1 MLPAGLREVE
11 RARQDG
17 RWEAAYSPASTSTV
31 PADLQAAL
39 DASKKAKTFFATL
52 NSQNRY
58 AILFRI
64 QNVKKAETRARKIA
78 QFVEMLAKGEK
89 LHP

>member
-1 MLPAGLREVE
+1 
-11 RARQDG
+11 
-17 RWEAAYSPASTSTV
+17 V
-31 PADLQAAL
+31 PDDLQLAL
-39 DASKKAKTFFATL
+39 DANPKAGQFFSTL

-78 QFVEMLAKGEK
+78 QFIDMLNKGEK

>member
-1 MLPAGLREVE
+1 MRPAGMREID
-11 RARQDG
+11 RARKDG
-17 RWEAAYSPASTSTV
+17 RWDAAYSSASNSVV
-31 PADLQAAL
+31 PDDLQQAL
-39 DASKKAKTFFATL
+39 DANKKAKAFFSTL

-64 QNVKKAETRARKIA
+64 QSVKKAETRAKKIT
-78 QFVEMLAKGEK
+78 QFIEMLARGEK

>member
-1 MLPAGLREVE
+1 MRPAGLAAIE

-17 RWEAAYSPASTSTV
+17 RWDAAYSSARTSTV
-31 PADLQAAL
+31 PDDLQQAL
-39 DASKKAKTFFATL
+39 DANPQAQAFFATL
-52 NSQNRY
+52 HSKNRF

-64 QNVKKAETRARKIA
+64 QNVKKAETRTRKITEFI
-78 QFVEMLAKGEK
+78 QMLSNGEK

>member
-1 MLPAGLREVE
+1 
-11 RARQDG
+11 
-17 RWEAAYSPASTSTV
+17 
-31 PADLQAAL
+31 LQQAL
-39 DASKKAKTFFATL
+39 YANKKAKAFFATL

-64 QNVKKAETRARKIA
+64 QNVKKAETRAKKIA
-78 QFVEMLAKGEK
+78 QFIEMLAHGEK